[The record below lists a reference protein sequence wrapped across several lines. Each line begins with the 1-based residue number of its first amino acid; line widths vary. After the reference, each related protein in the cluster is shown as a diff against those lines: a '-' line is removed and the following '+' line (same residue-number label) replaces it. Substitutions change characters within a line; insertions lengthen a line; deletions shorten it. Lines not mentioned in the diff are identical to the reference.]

1 MLPFPSLPLQDGTVT
16 SRRCT
21 TSVPKGMAKI
31 CSLWVPPFPVS
42 TGETGAVP
50 SFKDPVAIGCAWG
63 NLILQWWGHGR
74 VACWSYIS
82 EWISCCVQ
90 NVPSLK
96 FGLCGAMGSTLS
108 VLLPK
113 MLWELCDFFPISLP
127 FNSGFEVF
135 WYLQPTSE
143 KLNHFMCS
151 LSRTVITE
159 FVFLICLSP
168 EALVINDPDFQHEDL
183 NFLSRS
189 QRYEQAIRKSSLMVM
204 KLREYGIADPEE
216 IYWFKRYLAV
226 ECASCPW
233 WW

>member
-1 MLPFPSLPLQDGTVT
+1 MCVRQSDPAVMGPWEGGLLVLHQWMNLLLCPECAQF
-16 SRRCT
+16 
-21 TSVPKGMAKI
+21 KI
-31 CSLWVPPFPVS
+31 WLMWSN
-42 TGETGAVP
+42 GEH
-50 SFKDPVAIGCAWG
+50 C
-63 NLILQWWGHGR
+63 
-74 VACWSYIS
+74 
-82 EWISCCVQ
+82 
-90 NVPSLK
+90 
-96 FGLCGAMGSTLS
+96 TLS

-143 KLNHFMCS
+143 KLNHLMCS